1 MTKKNQRRAK
11 NEEGFRRLPPSRDES
26 DRVLIVTEGT
36 KTEPDYFNRLKTELG
51 LTTAEVKIT
60 GKGGSAPIRVVET
73 AEQIL
78 KKDDEFD
85 QIYLVFDRDTHSTYD
100 VAIKRVSKLA
110 NQRQFRKKTVCA
122 ITSVPCFEVW
132 FILHVSDSCKP
143 YEVAATSKASPAKS
157 LISDL
162 RKKKLPNGE
171 ALFAKYK
178 KTSCEDFYSQITN
191 LRGKAINRASG
202 ILEQARKSGDRLHHE
217 NPSTRVHILVKAL
230 EKIGSV

>member
-36 KTEPDYFNRLKTELG
+36 KTEPDYFNRLKSELG
-51 LTTAEVKIT
+51 LTTAEIKIT

-100 VAIKRVSKLA
+100 VVIKRVSKLA

-132 FILHVSDSCKP
+132 FVLHVSDSCKQ

-162 RKKKLPNGE
+162 RKKNYTMVRPCLPNIKKL
-171 ALFAKYK
+171 AAK
-178 KTSCEDFYSQITN
+178 TFTV
-191 LRGKAINRASG
+191 
-202 ILEQARKSGDRLHHE
+202 RL
-217 NPSTRVHILVKAL
+217 PS
-230 EKIGSV
+230 